1 MMTTNKKKNETL
13 PTATLRVPRTR
24 DYLAWSFG
32 SAEVAGKTYRVQ
44 VKWFEE
50 PSRFGIRHGRV
61 SKLYVA
67 AAGEGAVLDYDRGWI
82 TRASTAEAKAILKAI
97 LKEFN

>member
-1 MMTTNKKKNETL
+1 MTTNKKKNETL

-24 DYLAWSFG
+24 NDMAWSFG
-32 SAEVAGKTYRVQ
+32 AAEVGGKTYRVQ
-44 VKWFEE
+44 IKWFDE
-50 PSRFGIRHGRV
+50 PSMFGIRRGRV

>member
-1 MMTTNKKKNETL
+1 MTTNKKKNETL

-50 PSRFGIRHGRV
+50 PSRFGIRKGRV
-61 SKLYVA
+61 SKLFVA
-67 AAGEGAVLDYDRGWI
+67 GAGEGTVADYNRGWDV
-82 TRASTAEAKAILKAI
+82 RPRNAAAD
-97 LKEFN
+97 